1 MKFILVLIF
10 SFSFNLFA
18 QEEIQYKY
26 SPPSN
31 LYVGISLSA
40 QPLGGAQLKKSSLSE
55 GIYLKDQVE
64 GFGLYDIISPNIEFG
79 IIKGNKT
86 NSFSFRFAK
95 HEGSRGEYKAMGSRR
110 HSYRHINFTYKNKF
124 TKPLNKNFSGYIG
137 HNIFI
142 SELKYKA
149 YINNSRYQTDFGDT
163 TVYIRTDAMDI
174 KNNSLSIGWQAST
187 GLSYKKDKF
196 LVGLDMD
203 VNILGVVKNFQNY
216 RMVYSYGSAA
226 FHLAGDT
233 GGIETGN
240 KINIITPDKF
250 WKNVFINAVTL
261 RVAYLIK

>member
-31 LYVGISLSA
+31 LYLGISLSA

-55 GIYLKDQVE
+55 GIYLEDQVE

-95 HEGSRGEYKAMGSRR
+95 NEGSRGEYEAMGSRR

-124 TKPLNKNFSGYIG
+124 TKPLNKNFSSYIG
-137 HNIFI
+137 HNVFI

-149 YINNSRYQTDFGDT
+149 YTNNSRYQTDYGDT
-163 TVYIRTDAMDI
+163 TTYLRADVMNI

-187 GLSYKKDKF
+187 GISYKKDKF
-196 LVGLDMD
+196 LVGLDID
-203 VNILGVVKNFQNY
+203 VNILGAVINFQNY
-216 RMVYSYGSAA
+216 RKHSSHGSAA
-226 FHLAGDT
+226 SALAGDT

-240 KINIITPDKF
+240 KTTILTPDIF
-250 WKNVFINAVTL
+250 WKNVFINAVML